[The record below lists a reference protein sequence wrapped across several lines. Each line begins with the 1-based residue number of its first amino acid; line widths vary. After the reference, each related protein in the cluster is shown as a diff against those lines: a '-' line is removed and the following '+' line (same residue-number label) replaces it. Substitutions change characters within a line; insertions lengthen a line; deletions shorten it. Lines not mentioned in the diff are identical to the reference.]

1 MLGKKILSH
10 HPSTSPASMKQH
22 PLSSCGDCGAPNP
35 AWASVNRGILLC
47 SDCCSV
53 HRSLG
58 RHVSQIKCA
67 KTHSGAVWVPEQ
79 LTMVQSLF
87 SCGANSIWE
96 YSLLNPS
103 ESESSSTSSLPSAAR
118 SSEFAK
124 MRKPRSSDPLHP
136 IKSDFIRA
144 KHLHQAFVFRPVSS
158 KEEPPSSET
167 ELSRQLH
174 GAVRTNNLETSLR
187 LLSQG
192 ANPNYFHPE
201 KNNSTALHIACKSGQ
216 AGQVELLLVYGSDP
230 GAIDKNGRCPADY
243 AK

>member
-1 MLGKKILSH
+1 MFYWVVFLFSN
-10 HPSTSPASMKQH
+10 S
-22 PLSSCGDCGAPNP
+22 NP
-35 AWASVNRGILLC
+35 CWAVINRGILLC

-67 KTHSGAVWVPEQ
+67 KSGSGALWVPEQ

-96 YSLLNPS
+96 YSLLQPDSDSPAGSNVQS
-103 ESESSSTSSLPSAAR
+103 K
-118 SSEFAK
+118 SSEYSK

-136 IKSDFIRA
+136 TKSDFIRA
-144 KHLHQAFVFRPVSS
+144 KHLQQAFVFRPG
-158 KEEPPSSET
+158 KTDQDNSET

-192 ANPNYFHPE
+192 
-201 KNNSTALHIACKSGQ
+201 I
-216 AGQVELLLVYGSDP
+216 
-230 GAIDKNGRCPADY
+230 I
-243 AK
+243 

>member
-1 MLGKKILSH
+1 MLGKKSH
-10 HPSTSPASMKQH
+10 YSSASSSPTTKH
-22 PLSSCGDCGAPNP
+22 PLSSCGDCGASSPI
-35 AWASVNRGILLC
+35 WASVNRGILLC
-47 SDCCSV
+47 NDCCSI
-53 HRSLG
+53 HRQFG

-67 KTHSGAVWVPEQ
+67 KPASGAVWVPEQ

-96 YSLLNPS
+96 YSLLNPH
-103 ESESSSTSSLPSAAR
+103 ESESSSSSSLPASNK
-118 SSEFAK
+118 SLDFGK
-124 MRKPRSSDPLHP
+124 MRKPRPTEALHP
-136 IKSDFIRA
+136 TKSDFIRA
-144 KHLHQAFVFRPVSS
+144 KHLHQAFVFRPTGN
-158 KEEPPSSET
+158 KEDPPSTEV

-230 GAIDKNGRCPADY
+230 GAIDRNGRTPSDY

>member
-1 MLGKKILSH
+1 MLGKKFLSH
-10 HPSTSPASMKQH
+10 SSMKQH
-22 PLSSCGDCGAPNP
+22 PLSSCGDCSASSP
-35 AWASVNRGILLC
+35 AWASINRGILLC
-47 SDCCSV
+47 ADCCSV

-67 KTHSGAVWVPEQ
+67 RSGSGAVWVPEQ
-79 LTMVQSLF
+79 LTMVHSLF

-103 ESESSSTSSLPSAAR
+103 DSESSSAAASANH
-118 SSEFAK
+118 SQQKSEFAK
-124 MRKPRSSDPLHP
+124 MRKPRATDPLHP

-144 KHLHQAFVFRPVSS
+144 KHLHQAFVFRPGNS

-174 GAVRTNNLETSLR
+174 GAVRTYNLETSLR

-230 GAIDKNGRCPADY
+230 GAFDKNGRTPADY

>member
-1 MLGKKILSH
+1 MIFLLYKF
-10 HPSTSPASMKQH
+10 KQTIIQDAA
-22 PLSSCGDCGAPNP
+22 CYQ
-35 AWASVNRGILLC
+35 I
-47 SDCCSV
+47 V
-53 HRSLG
+53 HLTG
-58 RHVSQIKCA
+58 HVSQIKCA
-67 KTHSGAVWVPEQ
+67 KPGSGALWVPEQ

-103 ESESSSTSSLPSAAR
+103 ETESSSSSSLPVK
-118 SSEFAK
+118 SSEFSK
-124 MRKPRSSDPLHP
+124 MRKPRPTDPLHP

-144 KHLHQAFVFRPVSS
+144 KHLSQAFVFRPAGS
-158 KEEPPSSET
+158 KEDPPSSET

-216 AGQVELLLVYGSDP
+216 TGQVELLLVFGSDP
-230 GAIDKNGRCPADY
+230 GAIDKNGRTPSDY
-243 AK
+243 AKYDLYF

>member
-1 MLGKKILSH
+1 MLGKKLLSH
-10 HPSTSPASMKQH
+10 TSSNASSSSLKQH
-22 PLSSCGDCGAPNP
+22 PLSSCGDCGASNP
-35 AWASVNRGILLC
+35 TWASVNRGILLC

-53 HRSLG
+53 HVSSKCQLFSVKNGCFNSWPFQRSLG
-58 RHVSQIKCA
+58 RHISQIKCA
-67 KTHSGAVWVPEQ
+67 KAGSGAVWVPEQ

-103 ESESSSTSSLPSAAR
+103 DVDSGSSSNLQQK

-124 MRKPRSSDPLHP
+124 MRKPRPSDPLHP
-136 IKSDFIRA
+136 TKSDFIRA
-144 KHLHQAFVFRPVSS
+144 KHLQLAFVFRPST
-158 KEEPPSSET
+158 KEEPPPSEV

-174 GAVRTNNLETSLR
+174 SSVRTHNLETSLR

-201 KNNSTALHIACKSGQ
+201 KSNSTPLQVRRLCLGSSG
-216 AGQVELLLVYGSDP
+216 S
-230 GAIDKNGRCPADY
+230 CH
-243 AK
+243 

>member
-1 MLGKKILSH
+1 M
-10 HPSTSPASMKQH
+10 
-22 PLSSCGDCGAPNP
+22 
-35 AWASVNRGILLC
+35 
-47 SDCCSV
+47 
-53 HRSLG
+53 
-58 RHVSQIKCA
+58 
-67 KTHSGAVWVPEQ
+67 WVPEQ

-103 ESESSSTSSLPSAAR
+103 ESESSSSTSLPAK
-118 SSEFAK
+118 SSEYAK

-144 KHLHQAFVFRPVSS
+144 KHLHQVFVFRPGS
-158 KEEPPSSET
+158 KEDPPSSET

-192 ANPNYFHPE
+192 ANPSYFHPE

-230 GAIDKNGRCPADY
+230 GAVDKNGRTPSDY

>member
-1 MLGKKILSH
+1 MLGKKLLSH
-10 HPSTSPASMKQH
+10 TTSSASMKNH
-22 PLSSCGDCGAPNP
+22 PLNVCGDCAAPNP
-35 AWASVNRGILLC
+35 CWASINRGILLC

-58 RHVSQIKCA
+58 RHISQIKCA
-67 KTHSGAVWVPEQ
+67 KSGSGALWIPEQ
-79 LTMVQSLF
+79 LTMVHSLF
-87 SCGANSIWE
+87 SCGSNSIWE
-96 YSLLNPS
+96 YSLLNPADYS
-103 ESESSSTSSLPSAAR
+103 DSTGGSNVQSK
-118 SSEFAK
+118 SSEYSK
-124 MRKPRSSDPLHP
+124 MRKPRPSDPLHP
-136 IKSDFIRA
+136 TKSDFIRA
-144 KHLHQAFVFRPVSS
+144 KHLQQAFLFRPSGS
-158 KEEPPSSET
+158 KEDNSET

-230 GAIDKNGRCPADY
+230 GAVDKNGRTPSDY